1 VVVGCS
7 RLVVLAVLKGTQA
20 RAGRLAVD
28 PHTAAGDRR
37 LVAAA
42 AAAVAV
48 AALGPVWVHV

>member
-1 VVVGCS
+1 MVVGCS